1 MRLLRRTRAARL
13 GRPTPGAMS
22 GYDAIDGES
31 EIGYNAV
38 PTFPRAPA
46 RANPPPADD
55 TESLATI
62 ADGLRVLDLVDA
74 DETREALEAP
84 PHACSYCGIDD
95 ALCVVQCV
103 GTGKWFCNS
112 KRNGLPASCAVYHLV
127 RTRSH
132 EVRLHED
139 SPLGDMV
146 LECYLTG
153 NRNVFTLG
161 FAPCRN
167 DDAVVLLARDA
178 AMTVSASGE
187 RGSSEGVGRF
197 DHKLAAQLLSLI
209 HI

>member
-1 MRLLRRTRAARL
+1 
-13 GRPTPGAMS
+13 MS

-38 PTFPRAPA
+38 PTFPRASS
-46 RANPPPADD
+46 RATPPPADD

-74 DETREALEAP
+74 EESREALGAA

-167 DDAVVLLARDA
+167 DDAVVLSRETRRWPSPARGA
-178 AMTVSASGE
+178 RGAKARRRVST
-187 RGSSEGVGRF
+187 RGSPRSCE
-197 DHKLAAQLLSLI
+197 S
-209 HI
+209 